1 MNGDSFD
8 ARLRSP
14 NGHRIMEGIGP
25 RIKTGLLLESSCELP
40 TGLASRKQ
48 SSSGRVL
55 GPQSVADSVSRS
67 CQIQKRFVG
76 VTDQNRL
83 KVVESFLLPGNSLLH
98 PLRTPQNHHLSVV
111 LSSPDRLHRVLRI
124 RNQNRG
130 TNRNG
135 SIDEE
140 TSDVSVHSRSNRVA
154 TCISS
159 LNSKPRGKPSR

>member
-25 RIKTGLLLESSCELP
+25 RIKTGLLLESGCELP
-40 TGLASRKQ
+40 TGLVSRKQ

-76 VTDQNRL
+76 VTEQNRL
-83 KVVESFLLPGNSLLH
+83 KFVARFAVPGNSLLH
-98 PLRTPQNHHLSVV
+98 PRHTPQNHHPSVV

-124 RNQNRG
+124 RKQKRG

-135 SIDEE
+135 LIDEK
-140 TSDVSVHSRSNRVA
+140 TSDVSVYSRPNRVSTWHCFA
-154 TCISS
+154 QI
-159 LNSKPRGKPSR
+159 